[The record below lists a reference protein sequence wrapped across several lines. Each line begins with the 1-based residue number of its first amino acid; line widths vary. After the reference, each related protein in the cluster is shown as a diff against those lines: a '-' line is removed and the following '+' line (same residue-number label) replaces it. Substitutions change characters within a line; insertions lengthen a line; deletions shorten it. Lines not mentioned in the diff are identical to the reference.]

1 MDSVL
6 TIITVVFYD
15 LIYKTSLIL
24 EINMSHKFNPEK
36 AQRLI
41 ARGRYEELKPE
52 ILLQRLGVAPGS
64 TILDLGCG
72 NGFFSFPAAVGM
84 GEKGM
89 VIAADTSEEMLLLLN
104 RRVPPE
110 NIQVLQVEE
119 VAMDVDSDSVD
130 AVVALAL
137 YHEFKNPAENLE
149 EIARVLVPGGKL
161 MILDWDAEA
170 EGGRGPSLDH
180 RVKLSKAVGDLTQA
194 GFKIDHTENYIP
206 DMWLILAHLPG

>member
-1 MDSVL
+1 
-6 TIITVVFYD
+6 
-15 LIYKTSLIL
+15 
-24 EINMSHKFNPEK
+24 MSHKFNPEK

-137 YHEFKNPAENLE
+137 YHEF
-149 EIARVLVPGGKL
+149 
-161 MILDWDAEA
+161 
-170 EGGRGPSLDH
+170 
-180 RVKLSKAVGDLTQA
+180 
-194 GFKIDHTENYIP
+194 
-206 DMWLILAHLPG
+206 